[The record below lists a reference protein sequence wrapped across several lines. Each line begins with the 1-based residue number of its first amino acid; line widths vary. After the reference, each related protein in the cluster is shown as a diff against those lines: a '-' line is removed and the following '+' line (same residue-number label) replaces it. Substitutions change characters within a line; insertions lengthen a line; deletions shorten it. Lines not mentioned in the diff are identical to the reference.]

1 MREIKINEKTEGTKL
16 LRKLANILPNASNG
30 FIHKMLRKKN
40 ITLNDRKADGNEILI
55 SGDDIKIFFSD
66 ETFDKFAG
74 IKEQDMA
81 DVREIPELEAERVI
95 YEDEDIILVNK
106 PADLLSQRADKN
118 DISMIEIIGKY
129 LECNDDEFKPAVANR
144 LDRNTSGIIAAGKT
158 VKGLKF
164 LSDGFKKREFEKYYL
179 CPVAGVIKAP
189 RLLNGLWSK
198 DSHGNKVRIKDVGW
212 KPEDGRAFPK
222 EYFIKGN
229 IPVQTAVYPIKD
241 NGEITIL
248 KVELLSGKSHQIRAQ
263 LAQSGFPL
271 IGDHKYGRRNVND
284 PFKRKYGIQYQ
295 LLHAY
300 MLTIPEKGTFFA
312 DLPEGFKS
320 FLQGEDLWVHGIQ
333 EVFADQRL
341 RIL

>member
-1 MREIKINEKTEGTKL
+1 MREIKINQQTEGTKL
-16 LRKLANILPNASNG
+16 LRKLTNVLPDASLG

-40 ITLNDRKADGNEILI
+40 ITLNDSKADGNEILKN
-55 SGDDIKIFFSD
+55 GDVVKIFFSD

-74 IKEQDMA
+74 SKEADMTEA
-81 DVREIPELEAERVI
+81 REVPVLDPERVI
-95 YEDEDIILVNK
+95 YEDDDIILVNK
-106 PADLLSQRADKN
+106 PSDMLSQKAGKD
-118 DISMIEIIGKY
+118 DISMVEIIVNY
-129 LECNDDEFKPAVANR
+129 TRCNDGFKPAVANR

-189 RLLNGLWSK
+189 RLFNGLWSK

-212 KPEDGRAFPK
+212 KPEEGRAFPK
-222 EYFIKGN
+222 EYFVKGN
-229 IPVQTAVYPIKD
+229 IPVQTAVYPVKD
-241 NGEITIL
+241 NGEITLL

-263 LAQSGFPL
+263 LSEAGFPL

-284 PFKRKYGIQYQ
+284 HFKRKYGIEYK

-300 MLTIPEKGTFFA
+300 MLEIPGKGLFFA
-312 DLPEGFKS
+312 DLPERFKS

-333 EVFADQRL
+333 EVFEDQRL
-341 RIL
+341 RI

>member
-1 MREIKINEKTEGTKL
+1 MREITINEKTEGTKL
-16 LRKLANILPNASNG
+16 LRKLTNVLPQASIG
-30 FIHKMLRKKN
+30 FVHKMLRKKN
-40 ITLNDRKADGNEILI
+40 ITLNDDRADGSESLKK
-55 SGDDIKIFFSD
+55 GDTIKIFFSD

-74 IKEQDMA
+74 IKVA
-81 DVREIPELEAERVI
+81 DATYARDIPVLEPEIVI
-95 YEDEDIILVNK
+95 YEDKDIMLVNK
-106 PADLLSQRADKN
+106 PAGILSQRADKN
-118 DISMIEIIGKY
+118 DISMVEIIGKH
-129 LECNDDEFKPAVANR
+129 LGCKDDDFKPAVANR

-164 LSDGFKKREFEKYYL
+164 LSEGFKKREFDKFYL
-179 CPVAGVIKAP
+179 CPVAGVLKTP

-212 KPEDGRAFPK
+212 RPGEGRAFPK
-222 EYFIKGN
+222 KFFIKGN

-241 NGEITIL
+241 NGEITLL

-263 LAQSGFPL
+263 LSEAGFPL

-284 PFKRKYGIQYQ
+284 VFKRKYGIQYQ

-300 MLTIPEKGTFFA
+300 MLEIPEKGTFFA

-333 EVFADQRL
+333 EVFADQHL
-341 RIL
+341 RI

>member
-1 MREIKINEKTEGTKL
+1 MREIKINQQTEGTKL
-16 LRKLANILPNASNG
+16 LRKLTNVLPDASLG

-40 ITLNDRKADGNEILI
+40 ITLNDSKADGNEILKN
-55 SGDDIKIFFSD
+55 GDVVKIFFSD

-74 IKEQDMA
+74 SKEADMTEA
-81 DVREIPELEAERVI
+81 REVPVLDPERVI
-95 YEDEDIILVNK
+95 YEDDDIILVNK
-106 PADLLSQRADKN
+106 PSDMLSQKAGKD
-118 DISMIEIIGKY
+118 DISMVEIIVNY
-129 LECNDDEFKPAVANR
+129 TRCNDGFKPAVANR

-189 RLLNGLWSK
+189 RLFNGLWSK

-212 KPEDGRAFPK
+212 KPEEGRAFPK
-222 EYFIKGN
+222 EYFVKGN
-229 IPVQTAVYPIKD
+229 IPVQTAVYPVKD
-241 NGEITIL
+241 NGEITLL

-263 LAQSGFPL
+263 LSEAGFPL

-284 PFKRKYGIQYQ
+284 HFKRKYGIEYQ

-300 MLTIPEKGTFFA
+300 MLEIPGKGLFFA
-312 DLPEGFKS
+312 DLPERFKS

-333 EVFADQRL
+333 EVFEDQRL
-341 RIL
+341 RI